1 MDPLSLSSGYL
12 PFSTLLQRNPSFFW
26 VRSQFWKFLG
36 NNSGNIGP
44 IKLKLWP
51 QLLLICIYLPYYAFK
66 KVKFLRP
73 QDVLKDCFFGPT
85 FAPIYPMKKS
95 KIEKVYKYFPGKYLS
110 IGLSKYPKIWAL
122 SGLNFELK
130 IQLLFAV
137 FIFFW
142 QIWTRKSKIKRSE
155 VRLAQLFESPWMWC
169 NFWSK
174 NLGRSWW
181 QSRVITALVSFF
193 LCLFQEPLFWLW
205 AHFWCHA
212 LNVEKEQFNVV
223 KQNFMTDILKKK
235 FFKNLQE
242 QISSVDPRAIRSHLI
257 SFRFLPFSRHFRTV
271 PEHQKSLM
279 GSRKIWFNRGKKSGE
294 YLKG

>member
-1 MDPLSLSSGYL
+1 MVRLSWNFDHSYSLYVSTCHI
-12 PFSTLLQRNPSFFW
+12 TLL
-26 VRSQFWKFLG
+26 
-36 NNSGNIGP
+36 
-44 IKLKLWP
+44 
-51 QLLLICIYLPYYAFK
+51 K
-66 KVKFLRP
+66 KSNFYDHRTFS
-73 QDVLKDCFFGPT
+73 KDCFFWSNFCPNLSHEEVQNR
-85 FAPIYPMKKS
+85 KS
-95 KIEKVYKYFPGKYLS
+95 KYFPGKYLS

-142 QIWTRKSKIKRSE
+142 QIWTQKSKIKRSE
-155 VRLAQLFESPWMWC
+155 VKLAQLFESPWMWC

-181 QSRVITALVSFF
+181 QSRVITALVSLFF
-193 LCLFQEPLFWLW
+193 CLFWEPLFWLW

-223 KQNFMTDILKKK
+223 KENFMTDILKKK